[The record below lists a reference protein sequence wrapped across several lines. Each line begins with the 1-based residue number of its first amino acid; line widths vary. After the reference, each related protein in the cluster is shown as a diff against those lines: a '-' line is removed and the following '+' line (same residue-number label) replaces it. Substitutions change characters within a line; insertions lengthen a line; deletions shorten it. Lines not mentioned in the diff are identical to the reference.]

1 MADEREEVTLR
12 GLSRWLLM
20 AVLIL
25 AGLGLYFALGR
36 TAQPVVHEPS
46 LEAH

>member
-12 GLSRWLLM
+12 SLSRWLLV
-20 AVLIL
+20 AVLVL
-25 AGLGLYFALGR
+25 AGLGLDFAFGR
-36 TAQPVVHEPS
+36 TAQPVVQEPS